1 MGTLESGF
9 EGRNSNEKKEG
20 YDVGVTVYL
29 MRHARKATYKGELS
43 PEGEADAKELGG
55 KLDRLTKMYKTAPLE
70 AAHSGHK
77 RPHRTAELLLD
88 PEETELPEGDER
100 FSGEVR
106 EGLKDMCSPAL
117 DAEYERLLKGEVEN
131 ESAALQM
138 LIDTGTTRYDA
149 ESPSSVEISQKVARE
164 LLRIVDETKGYP
176 SGTKKPITL
185 VSHSS
190 VVENFLVDLLDIRKE
205 EKSVLRMGGGL
216 KFLEDM
222 RLYINRKS
230 PEEVELRY
238 RFREF
243 EGSLTEE
250 RLRELAGKAIEA

>member
-1 MGTLESGF
+1 MGTPESGF
-9 EGRNSNEKKEG
+9 EGKNTNEKREG

-43 PEGEADAKELGG
+43 PEGEVDAKELGG
-55 KLDRLTKMYKTAPLE
+55 KFQRLTAMYKTSRLE

-77 RPHRTAELLLD
+77 RPRRTAELLLD
-88 PEETELPEGDER
+88 PDEAEVPAGDER

-106 EGLKDMCSPAL
+106 EGLKDMSSPAL
-117 DAEYERLLKGEVEN
+117 DAAYEQLLKGEVEN

-138 LIDTGTTRYDA
+138 LIDTGNARFDA
-149 ESPSSVEISQKVARE
+149 ESPSSVEISQKVAGE

-205 EKSVLRMGGGL
+205 EKSVAKMGGGL

-230 PEEVELRY
+230 PDEVALSY

-243 EGSLTEE
+243 EGTVTEE
-250 RLRELAGKAIEA
+250 KLRQLAGKPVEA

>member
-1 MGTLESGF
+1 METPKNTF
-9 EGRNSNEKKEG
+9 ENKEG

-29 MRHARKATYKGELS
+29 MRHAHKNSYGGDLS
-43 PEGEADAKELGG
+43 PQGEADARSLG
-55 KLDRLTKMYKTAPLE
+55 KKFERLTEIYKTSPLE

-77 RPHRTAELLLD
+77 RPRRTAELLIQ
-88 PEETELPEGDER
+88 PESTEVPEGDVR

-106 EGLKDMCSPAL
+106 EALKDTSSQVL
-117 DAEYERLLKGEVEN
+117 DKAYEELLKGHVED
-131 ESAALQM
+131 ESAGLQM
-138 LIDTGTTRYDA
+138 IIDTGNKRFDA
-149 ESPSSVEISQKVARE
+149 ESPSSIEISQKVAGE

-185 VSHSS
+185 ISHSS

-205 EKSVLRMGGGL
+205 ENSITKMGGGL
-216 KFLEDM
+216 KFLEDF

-250 RLRELAGKAIEA
+250 RLRQLAGKTVEA